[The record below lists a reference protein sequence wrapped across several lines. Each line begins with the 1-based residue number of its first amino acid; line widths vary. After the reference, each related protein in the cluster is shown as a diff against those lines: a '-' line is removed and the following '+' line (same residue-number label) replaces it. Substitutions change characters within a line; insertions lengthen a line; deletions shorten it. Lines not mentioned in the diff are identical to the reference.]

1 MIGDRAM
8 DVLAGRGAGVQTM
21 FSAPIEGL
29 LTDLDADHVVHSM
42 KEIEEIIKS

>member
-1 MIGDRAM
+1 MIRERAM
-8 DVLAGRGAGVQTM
+8 DVLAGRGAGLQTM
-21 FSAPIEGL
+21 FYDIEGL